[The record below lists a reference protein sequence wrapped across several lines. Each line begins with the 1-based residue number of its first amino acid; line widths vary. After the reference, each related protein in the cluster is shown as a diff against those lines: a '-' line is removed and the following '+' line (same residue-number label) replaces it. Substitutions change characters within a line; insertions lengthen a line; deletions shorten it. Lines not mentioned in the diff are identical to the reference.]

1 MILDQAVSDMK
12 MIMIKIVTVKLVKL
26 DIIEVIITILSN
38 VSSCRVFNF
47 IVYDSIKLDGFKL
60 ITIY

>member
-1 MILDQAVSDMK
+1 MK

-38 VSSCRVFNF
+38 VSHCRVFNF
-47 IVYDSIKLDGFKL
+47 IVYDSIKLYGFKL
-60 ITIY
+60 ITIWSDINL

>member
-1 MILDQAVSDMK
+1 MK

-38 VSSCRVFNF
+38 VSHCRVFNF

>member
-1 MILDQAVSDMK
+1 

-38 VSSCRVFNF
+38 VSHCRVFNF
-47 IVYDSIKLDGFKL
+47 IVYDSIKLYGFKL
-60 ITIY
+60 ITIWSDINL